1 MKISRIA
8 FGTAVMA
15 LMATAC
21 TRTQPTTN
29 SIDEAIGETTT
40 TTGQGDSSEEDL
52 NKSKTILYTMPAPIE
67 MASLIKETGVRF
79 DDQLLHDLSAA
90 NKYNTNLKMA
100 LSLGAYATDMSVSGM
115 FSQSQKMVDYL
126 KTLKDIT
133 RRLGIVQIMDENAIR
148 KLEGTNVSKDEMLN
162 VISEV
167 YMNTNQYLTENNR
180 RNVATMVMAGGWVE
194 GLYLALNLIDTNHL
208 NKDIVERIIAQKL
221 ALATMQ
227 NIVDSEN
234 SKGEDADLTY
244 ISEKMQEIKAIF
256 DYVEIAKVGRVSALT
271 DPETKTTAIKANT
284 SGELN
289 TEIVNALKQTV
300 TNIRNEFVK

>member
-284 SGELN
+284 SSELN

>member
-271 DPETKTTAIKANT
+271 DPETKTTTIKANT

-289 TEIVNALKQTV
+289 SEIVNALKQTV